1 MHRASFAA
9 AAADVHGACVC
20 GCVCVWACA
29 QACAWLCVGV
39 CVGALMSISG
49 SAQQWQN
56 GWLQHP

>member
-9 AAADVHGACVC
+9 AADVHGAVWVR
-20 GCVCVWACA
+20 VCVGVCPGM
-29 QACAWLCVGV
+29 CVAVCWRV